1 MKFRFHQRGQVLI
14 IVFSSIF
21 FGSAAV
27 VVGSLVTGQSLET
40 IMKNLKTIELQEPRR
55 KRVESVLDRWQEHAE
70 KFFEQRSKSRERLL
84 DLLFR
89 QEATE
94 DDWRQEFALLSADS
108 AEAEKMVLGAREEL
122 RATLTTDEWNRLF
135 AVPE

>member
-1 MKFRFHQRGQVLI
+1 MKCRFHQRGQVLI

-55 KRVESVLDRWQEHAE
+55 KRVESVLDRWQEHAK

-94 DDWRQEFALLSADS
+94 EDWRQEFALLSADS

-122 RATLTTDEWNRLF
+122 RATVTTDEWNRLF